1 MKRLA
6 SRSLRRLPLLAAL
19 VCLLAVATAGR
30 PAVAFHGWRH
40 GGWGYG
46 GWGHREFGWG
56 GFGGPAFGW
65 GRPGFG
71 FGGPAF
77 GWGRPGFGWG
87 GPAFGW
93 GGPGF
98 GFGGPRFGF
107 GGWAGASRFA
117 YSNYFFLGGPGLI
130 IDTGFGGLWPG
141 FGGGWCGP
149 GVGFGGWGYP
159 YVYPPLILPPGGWL
173 PGGFAPVFG
182 PAGVLPYMRFG
193 AAGVPQQALPGR
205 LPLVGGGLAPLPLT
219 PAAGLA
225 ARGAA
230 LPAGGMAPAFPRPAF
245 GVGLLEERATPRI
258 AVRSSS
264 PQARLRAARFVA
276 TGDRHLRAAVGDRPQ
291 VWKALQAY
299 RQAHQTA
306 PDQPDTLLRQA
317 IALTALEKPDEVA
330 RVFKRLEA
338 IDSRLTDSVAG
349 GPPAVAAAGMVPEV
363 VFGDRP
369 AGAPSP
375 VSLRS
380 IALLEKI
387 FAAGA
392 GAEPVDGQPLD
403 AKHNWI
409 ARRWAQRDGQPLWA
423 VARK

>member
-1 MKRLA
+1 MKRIP

-30 PAVAFHGWRH
+30 PALAFHGWGHGGWRH
-40 GGWGYG
+40 GGWGHG
-46 GWGHREFGWG
+46 GWGHRGFGRP
-56 GFGGPAFGW
+56 GFGGPALGW

-71 FGGPAF
+71 FGGP
-77 GWGRPGFGWG
+77 GCGFGGPRFGFG
-87 GPAFGW
+87 GPR
-93 GGPGF
+93 F

-117 YSNYFFLGGPGLI
+117 YSNNFFLGGPGLI
-130 IDTGFGGLWPG
+130 IDTGFGGVWPG
-141 FGGGWCGP
+141 FGGGFYGP
-149 GVGFGGWGYP
+149 GVGFGGAGYP
-159 YVYPPLILPPGGWL
+159 YACPPIILPPGGWL

-193 AAGVPQQALPGR
+193 AAAVPQQALPGR
-205 LPLVGGGLAPLPLT
+205 LPQLGGLAPLPLA
-219 PAAGLA
+219 PAAMVA
-225 ARGAA
+225 VRGGR
-230 LPAGGMAPAFPRPAF
+230 PAGRMPPAFPRPGFAA
-245 GVGLLEERATPRI
+245 GLLEEGSAPQI
-258 AVRSSS
+258 AIRSSS
-264 PQARLRAARFVA
+264 PQARLRAARWVA

-299 RQAHQTA
+299 RQAHTIA

-330 RVFKRLEA
+330 RVIKRLAA

-349 GPPAVAAAGMVPEV
+349 GPPAGAAAGMLPEV

-380 IALLEKI
+380 TALLGKI

-392 GAEPVDGQPLD
+392 GAEPGDGQPSD
-403 AKHNWI
+403 AQHNWI
-409 ARRWAQRDGQPLWA
+409 ARRWAERHGQPLWA

>member
-1 MKRLA
+1 MKRIA
-6 SRSLRRLPLLAAL
+6 SRSLPRLPLLVAL
-19 VCLLAVATAGR
+19 VCVLAVATAGR
-30 PAVAFHGWRH
+30 PAEAFHGWRH
-40 GGWGYG
+40 AGWGHAGWGHG
-46 GWGHREFGWG
+46 GWGHRGFGWG

-71 FGGPAF
+71 FGGPA
-77 GWGRPGFGWG
+77 PGWG
-87 GPAFGW
+87 GPGLGW

-117 YSNYFFLGGPGLI
+117 SSNQFFLGGPGVI
-130 IDTGFGGLWPG
+130 IDNGFGGVWPG

-159 YVYPPLILPPGGWL
+159 YAYPPIILPPGGWL

-193 AAGVPQQALPGR
+193 AAGVPHQALPGR
-205 LPLVGGGLAPLPLT
+205 LPLVGGGLAPLPLA
-219 PAAGLA
+219 PAALLA
-225 ARGAA
+225 ARGA

-245 GVGLLEERATPRI
+245 GDGLLEERAAPQI
-258 AVRSSS
+258 AIRSSS
-264 PQARLRAARFVA
+264 PQARLRAARLVA

-291 VWKALQAY
+291 VWEALKAY
-299 RQAHQTA
+299 RQAAQIA

-338 IDSRLTDSVAG
+338 IDSRLTDAVAG
-349 GPPAVAAAGMVPEV
+349 GPPANAAAGIAPEV

-380 IALLEKI
+380 TALLGKI

-392 GAEPVDGQPLD
+392 GAEPGDGQPLD

-409 ARRWAQRDGQPLWA
+409 ARRWAGRDGQPLWA